1 LSTFFPSMR
10 RNKKV
15 VGPTIIYSLLYV
27 YMMLQTGEMAN
38 FSYYS
43 LVSISLSPIS
53 IKPNIPLMEWWKYL
67 AFEKPSL
74 IQYFLDFC
82 LSRLSLYNEI
92 GSKIPYSDP
101 FLNNPNYHHFLSKD
115 PQNQWPRCWNQEVLW
130 KSRPKINIF
139 WPKMIIK
146 S

>member
-1 LSTFFPSMR
+1 MQRSDNKWVKIIFMHLKILKKFGTE
-10 RNKKV
+10 RNENYKKWR
-15 VGPTIIYSLLYV
+15 GSLIIIKSLYTSSVL
-27 YMMLQTGEMAN
+27 
-38 FSYYS
+38 
-43 LVSISLSPIS
+43 
-53 IKPNIPLMEWWKYL
+53 PLMEWWKYL